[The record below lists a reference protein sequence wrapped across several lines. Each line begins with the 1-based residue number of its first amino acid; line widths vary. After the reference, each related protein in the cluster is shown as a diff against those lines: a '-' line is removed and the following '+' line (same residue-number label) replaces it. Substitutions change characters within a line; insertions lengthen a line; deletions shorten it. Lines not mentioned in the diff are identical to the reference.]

1 MSTPNISYYAKMVYD
16 TNSKK
21 TLKYVIT
28 AQAGYYPPME
38 QIKGRNGLISMYL
51 MEKLKEGANV
61 PSMRLQAK
69 DSLNFTGLK
78 EYFVDGRLSGF
89 AYGYPL
95 TDKTYSSKK
104 KENPFYEYKD
114 DGYLFIVHQDR
125 NANTTPEQIRPTAIE
140 LIVLD
145 GAKVLISSYCKQLM
159 MGGFD
164 EPIKSLRE
172 QAKQVDAL

>member
-1 MSTPNISYYAKMVYD
+1 MTTPNILYYAKMIFN

-21 TLKYVIT
+21 TPKYVIVS
-28 AQAGYYPPME
+28 QAGYYPPME
-38 QIKGRNGLISMYL
+38 KLRSRNGLISMYL
-51 MEKLKEGANV
+51 MEKRREGENI

-69 DSLNFTGLK
+69 NSLNFTGLK
-78 EYFVDGRLSGF
+78 EYFIDGCLSGF

-104 KENPFYEYKD
+104 KENPFYKYKD
-114 DGYLFIVHQDR
+114 DGYLFIVHQDG
-125 NANTTPEQIRPTAIE
+125 NVNTAPEQIRPTVIE

-164 EPIKSLRE
+164 EAINSLRE